1 MSMFDNNAV
10 NTFATYWLVQ
20 LLIIE
25 SDLVN
30 GSIVIQWTYIFVKR
44 KSGFPPK
51 LTRDLGRML
60 RTVPGTSSSGL
71 ICLHTGNTGICP
83 SARPI
88 GYVLSWPGLQSIF
101 CCPPSTWPHRS
112 SSQLENNIVE
122 HCPNDQALIAWLWST
137 KNKNLKQVNKI
148 IELAV

>member
-1 MSMFDNNAV
+1 MIQRSPSLIVSDGFWQ
-10 NTFATYWLVQ
+10 FATATSRQ
-20 LLIIE
+20 
-25 SDLVN
+25 
-30 GSIVIQWTYIFVKR
+30 FVKR

-88 GYVLSWPGLQSIF
+88 GYVLS
-101 CCPPSTWPHRS
+101 
-112 SSQLENNIVE
+112 
-122 HCPNDQALIAWLWST
+122 
-137 KNKNLKQVNKI
+137 
-148 IELAV
+148 